1 MARTY
6 LEAFA
11 AVRRLERV
19 KVYSPTPAHR
29 EAYAEEMSER
39 LGVPIEPVSTPEE
52 VVRDS
57 DIISTC
63 TDSLRAVVPDLGLIR
78 KGSHLT
84 SVRANEWPMETLN
97 VATYT
102 AKLGRNTLGALDEG
116 MQRIH
121 GTASY
126 VAGQPEEQAR
136 IPNPVEDAYQGK
148 YESLIDLM
156 GGKTKGRQSPDDIT
170 YFINSGTQGLQFA
183 AVAGRVYAMAKE
195 RGLGREVPTDWFL
208 QDIRD

>member
-1 MARTY
+1 
-6 LEAFA
+6 
-11 AVRRLERV
+11 
-19 KVYSPTPAHR
+19 
-29 EAYAEEMSER
+29 
-39 LGVPIEPVSTPEE
+39 
-52 VVRDS
+52 
-57 DIISTC
+57 
-63 TDSLRAVVPDLGLIR
+63 
-78 KGSHLT
+78 
-84 SVRANEWPMETLN
+84 METLN
-97 VATYT
+97 LATYT

-126 VAGQPEEQAR
+126 VAGQPDEQAR

-156 GGKTKGRQSPDDIT
+156 GGQTKGRQSPDDIT

-183 AVAGRVYAMAKE
+183 AVAGRVYAIAKE